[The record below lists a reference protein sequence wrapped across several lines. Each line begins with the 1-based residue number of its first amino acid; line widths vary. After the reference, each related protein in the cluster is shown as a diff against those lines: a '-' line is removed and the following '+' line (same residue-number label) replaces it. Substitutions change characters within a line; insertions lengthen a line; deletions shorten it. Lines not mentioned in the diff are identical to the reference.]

1 MLGQLMQIGNDEDME
16 KRQPLDIAGGNKD
29 LSDYYGKTMYIF
41 QKSRL
46 NHHRI
51 QFPKIKT

>member
-29 LSDYYGKTMYIF
+29 LSDYYGKNYVYF
-41 QKSRL
+41 S
-46 NHHRI
+46 
-51 QFPKIKT
+51 KIKTKPS